1 MKKLLF
7 ALSLMVASF
16 AAMAQTEKTP
26 LPAAAASLEPGIYIV
41 DSNQFIPLC
50 FHRVRNSGVGV
61 GGVDITNHKIKG
73 LYASQRA
80 TGTFLMVRDPK
91 RRATFQTRRKQRVF
105 MRYTTPENFTFLPL
119 EQKKRN
125 RLVGRN
131 LGAGIFDVDLAS
143 FKSLPYTWEQV
154 SPEAF
159 LITIDFA
166 PGQYALFFR
175 PDPIAPISYMAAWD
189 FYVE

>member
-1 MKKLLF
+1 MKKLII

-16 AAMAQTEKTP
+16 AAMAQTERP
-26 LPAAAASLEPGIYIV
+26 LPAVAASLEPGIYIV
-41 DSNQFIPLC
+41 DSNQFIPLG
-50 FHRVRNSGVGV
+50 FHHVRNSGVGV

-73 LYASQRA
+73 LYATQRA
-80 TGTFLMVRDPK
+80 TGTFLIVRDPK
-91 RRATFQTRRKQRVF
+91 RRSTFQTRRKQRVF
-105 MRYTTPENFTFLPL
+105 MRYTTPENFIFLPL

-143 FKSLPYTWEQV
+143 FKSLPFAWEQV
-154 SPEAF
+154 SPESF
-159 LITIDFA
+159 LITIDLE

-175 PDPIAPISYMAAWD
+175 PDPMAPINYMAAWD